1 MGQHSENIDFNG
13 RCFAEIRCT
22 VQYDLMHISPEYTST
37 PHAELPGCYWNRFV
51 CTQQRMPEIGTFL
64 TEGKIPDK
72 HSKAVLLFSFRIS
85 PRHQNNSVVKKT
97 FPFSFFFSLNTAIR
111 LLPSIALCRLPDL

>member
-37 PHAELPGCYWNRFV
+37 PHAELLGCYWDYFV
-51 CTQQRMPEIGTFL
+51 CTQQRMPEIGSFL

-72 HSKAVLLFSFRIS
+72 HSKVVLIFRSEFHLGI
-85 PRHQNNSVVKKT
+85 RRKCSVKN
-97 FPFSFFFSLNTAIR
+97 FPLHFLTQYATIQ